1 MVVMPPVEPLGAVH
15 RAMRAPP
22 QEELFQ
28 MATHRP
34 RRSCLYMPGANA
46 KALEKAKTLPADVLI
61 FDLEDAVAPEA
72 KDEARDAVVAALQ
85 GGGYGKRE
93 IVIRT
98 NGLTTPWAQ
107 ADIQA
112 AISAR
117 PNAILVPKVNTPAD
131 VAAADAALKVAG
143 APEDLALWAMIESP
157 RAILEIAAIAG
168 QARHGK
174 LACFVMGTNDLAK
187 EMRCQQTPDRAP
199 FLAALSLTVMAARAE
214 DFTVIDGVYND
225 IANTEGFATI
235 CQQGVTLGFD
245 GKTLIHPSQVEACNA
260 IFAPP
265 AEEVAYARAVIAAFA
280 DPANAGKG
288 VLKVDGKM
296 TELLHLEI
304 ARRTVAIADAI
315 EAL

>member
-1 MVVMPPVEPLGAVH
+1 
-15 RAMRAPP
+15 
-22 QEELFQ
+22 
-28 MATHRP
+28 
-34 RRSCLYMPGANA
+34 MPGANA

-72 KDEARDAVVAALQ
+72 KDDARAAVVNALS

-93 IVIRT
+93 IVVRV
-98 NGLTTPWAQ
+98 NGLNTPWAR
-107 ADIQA
+107 ADIA
-112 AISAR
+112 AAVKAG

-131 VAAADAALKVAG
+131 VAAADAALNDAG
-143 APEDLALWAMIESP
+143 APRDLALWAMIESP
-157 RAILEIAAIAG
+157 RAILEIAAIAA
-168 QARHGK
+168 QARSGR

-214 DFTVIDGVYND
+214 DLTVIDGVYND
-225 IANTEGFATI
+225 IPNADGFAAI
-235 CQQGVTLGFD
+235 CQQGVALGFD
-245 GKTLIHPSQVEACNA
+245 GKTLIHPNQVDACNA

-265 AEEVAYARAVIAAFA
+265 AEEVAHARAVIAAFA

-315 EAL
+315 AAL

>member
-1 MVVMPPVEPLGAVH
+1 
-15 RAMRAPP
+15 
-22 QEELFQ
+22 